1 MKCSY
6 CLCVVFI
13 LQFTVVYQFCKT
25 QHKQSIAL
33 KSCTSCMARDM
44 YLYNIYKKYLIY
56 TKRVVRLINN
66 SSNNVLY

>member
-44 YLYNIYKKYLIY
+44 YLYNNNKNTPSRLFNKK
-56 TKRVVRLINN
+56 
-66 SSNNVLY
+66 